1 MNNEKEKRGRKKRK
15 HLAVKITAVLMA
27 VTVVV
32 LAAVFV
38 LLLRKPSKT
47 SPEELLTAYV
57 EKLKDADY
65 EGMYGMISTGSQQY
79 ISKEEFVERNQKI
92 YEGIEA
98 SDFELVQKEAEEEK
112 NDVITIPYTLS
123 METLAGPVKVS
134 WKASFTEEE
143 ERYALVWTH
152 AMIFPDL
159 GPEDKVSIKKEE
171 AQRGSVYDRNGQLLA
186 GLQAASSVGL
196 VPGKMQEDAS
206 TDLEKMAGLLNTT
219 FESIQKKLDAS
230 WVKED
235 SFVPIKTIEKVDQ
248 MALNQGT
255 ASEDMVKLQEL
266 QDQLLQIPGVMI
278 TDTQLRGYP
287 LKQEA
292 SHLIGYVQP
301 ITAEELEEHVGEGY
315 TSTSV
320 IGKSGLEK
328 LYEEELRG
336 STGWRISILD
346 DSGQEKEVI
355 AAKPCENGKDIILT
369 IDANLQRL
377 LYEQFGQDKST
388 AAAIN
393 PKTGEVLALL
403 STPGYDNNLFVRGM
417 SQAEWDSLS
426 NDENTPMQNRF
437 KAVWCPGSSMK
448 PLIAAIGLTTGTLDA
463 EEDLGQDGLSW
474 QKDESWGDY
483 YVTTLHEAPDAR
495 MENALI
501 YSDNIYFAKAA
512 LKIGADTLST
522 QLDKLGFGEELSFD
536 FGLTPSQY
544 SNGEGFES
552 EIQLADSGYG
562 QGQVLVNPLHM
573 ASIYSAFY
581 NKGNMTAPYL
591 KKKDSEQISYWK
603 EGVFS
608 EDACEMVEQMMT
620 QIIENPNGT
629 GHNAKMDGITLAGK
643 TGTAELKVSKE
654 DTEGTELGWFNVYT
668 VTEENPILLVTMVED
683 VKDRGGSGYVV
694 DKVQQVLS
702 EYLRQ

>member
-1 MNNEKEKRGRKKRK
+1 MNEKRGSKKKKR
-15 HLAVKITAVLMA
+15 LAVKIAAAVMA
-27 VTVVV
+27 LIVVV

-47 SPEELLTAYV
+47 SPEKLLTAYV
-57 EKLKDADY
+57 EKLKAADY
-65 EGMYGMISTGSQQY
+65 EGMYEMISKESQQS
-79 ISKEEFVERNQKI
+79 ITKEEFVEKNQKI

-98 SDFELVQKEAEEEK
+98 SNFELVQKEAEEGK
-112 NDVITIPYTLS
+112 KDTITIPYSLS
-123 METLAGPVKVS
+123 MDTLAGSVKVS
-134 WKASFTEEE
+134 WKASFIEEE
-143 ERYALVWTH
+143 ERYGLIWTH
-152 AMIFPDL
+152 SMIFPDL

-171 AQRGSVYDRNGQLLA
+171 AQRGSIYDRNGQLLA
-186 GLQAASSVGL
+186 GLQLASSVGL
-196 VPGKMQEDAS
+196 VPGKMQEDSSA
-206 TDLEKMAGLLNTT
+206 DLEKLAELLNTT
-219 FESIQKKLDAS
+219 AESIQKKLDAS
-230 WVKED
+230 WVKDD

-248 MALNQGT
+248 MALNQGN
-255 ASEDMVKLQEL
+255 ASEEMVNLQEL
-266 QDQLLQIPGVMI
+266 HDQLLEIDGIMI

-287 LKQEA
+287 LKQAA

-301 ITAEELEEHVGEGY
+301 ITAEELEEHAGEGY

-369 IDANLQRL
+369 IDANLQSL

-403 STPGYDNNLFVRGM
+403 STPGYNNNLFVRGM
-417 SQAEWDSLS
+417 SQAEWDAIS

-463 EEDLGQDGLSW
+463 EEDLGQSGLSW

-483 YVTTLHEAPDAR
+483 FVTTLHQAPDAR

-512 LKIGADTLST
+512 LKIGEDTLSE
-522 QLDKLGFGEELSFD
+522 QLDNLGFGEELSFD

-581 NKGNMTAPYL
+581 NRGNMIAPYL
-591 KKKDSEQISYWK
+591 KQKDSPQTSFWK
-603 EGVFS
+603 ENVFS
-608 EDACEMVEQMMT
+608 PEACEAVEEMMT

-629 GHNAKMDGITLAGK
+629 GHNAKLDGITLAGK

-668 VTEENPILLVTMVED
+668 VTQENPILMVTMVED
-683 VKDRGGSGYVV
+683 VKGRGGSGYVV
-694 DKVQQVLS
+694 DKVHQVLR
-702 EYLRQ
+702 EYVR

>member
-1 MNNEKEKRGRKKRK
+1 MNEKRGSKKKKR
-15 HLAVKITAVLMA
+15 LAVKIAAVVMA
-27 VTVVV
+27 LIVVV

-47 SPEELLTAYV
+47 SPEKLLTAYV
-57 EKLKDADY
+57 EKLKAADY
-65 EGMYGMISTGSQQY
+65 EGMYEMISKESQQS
-79 ISKEEFVERNQKI
+79 ITKEEFVEKNQKI
-92 YEGIEA
+92 YEGNEA
-98 SDFELVQKEAEEEK
+98 SNFELVQKEAEEGK
-112 NDVITIPYTLS
+112 KDTITIPYSLS
-123 METLAGPVKVS
+123 MDTLAGSVKVS
-134 WKASFTEEE
+134 WKASFIEEE
-143 ERYALVWTH
+143 ERYGLIWTH
-152 AMIFPDL
+152 SMIFPDL

-171 AQRGSVYDRNGQLLA
+171 AQRGSIYDRNGQLLA
-186 GLQAASSVGL
+186 GLQLASSVGL
-196 VPGKMQEDAS
+196 VPGKMQEDSSA
-206 TDLEKMAGLLNTT
+206 DLEKLAELLNTT
-219 FESIQKKLDAS
+219 AESIQKKLDAS
-230 WVKED
+230 WVKDD

-248 MALNQGT
+248 MALNQGN
-255 ASEDMVKLQEL
+255 ASEEMVNLQEL
-266 QDQLLQIPGVMI
+266 HDQLLEIDGIMI

-287 LKQEA
+287 LKQAA

-301 ITAEELEEHVGEGY
+301 ITAEELEEHAGEGY

-369 IDANLQRL
+369 IDANLQSL

-403 STPGYDNNLFVRGM
+403 STPGYNNNLFVRGM
-417 SQAEWDSLS
+417 SQAEWDAIS

-463 EEDLGQDGLSW
+463 EEDLGQSGLSW

-483 YVTTLHEAPDAR
+483 FVTTLHQAPDAR

-512 LKIGADTLST
+512 LKIGEDTLSE
-522 QLDKLGFGEELSFD
+522 QLDNLGFGEELSFD

-581 NKGNMTAPYL
+581 NRGNMIAPYL
-591 KKKDSEQISYWK
+591 KQKDSPQTSFWK
-603 EGVFS
+603 ENVFS
-608 EDACEMVEQMMT
+608 PEACEAVEEMMT

-629 GHNAKMDGITLAGK
+629 GHNAKLDGITLAGK

-668 VTEENPILLVTMVED
+668 VTQENPILMVTMVED
-683 VKDRGGSGYVV
+683 VKGRGGSGYVV
-694 DKVQQVLS
+694 DKVHQVLR
-702 EYLRQ
+702 EYVR

>member
-1 MNNEKEKRGRKKRK
+1 MNEKRGSKKKKR
-15 HLAVKITAVLMA
+15 LAVKIAAVVMA
-27 VTVVV
+27 LIVVV

-57 EKLKDADY
+57 EKLKAADY
-65 EGMYGMISTGSQQY
+65 EGMYEMISKESQQS
-79 ISKEEFVERNQKI
+79 ITKEEFVERNQKI

-98 SDFELVQKEAEEEK
+98 SNFELVQKEAEEGK
-112 NDVITIPYTLS
+112 KDTITIPYSLS
-123 METLAGPVKVS
+123 MDTLAGSVKVS
-134 WKASFTEEE
+134 WKASFIEEE
-143 ERYALVWTH
+143 ERYGLIWTH
-152 AMIFPDL
+152 SMIFPDL

-171 AQRGSVYDRNGQLLA
+171 AQRGSIYDRNGQLLA
-186 GLQAASSVGL
+186 GLQLASSVGL
-196 VPGKMQEDAS
+196 VPGKMQEDSSA
-206 TDLEKMAGLLNTT
+206 DLEKLAELLNTT
-219 FESIQKKLDAS
+219 AESIQKKLDAS
-230 WVKED
+230 WVKDD

-248 MALNQGT
+248 MALNQGN
-255 ASEDMVKLQEL
+255 ASEEMVNLQEL
-266 QDQLLQIPGVMI
+266 HDQLLEIDGIMI

-287 LKQEA
+287 LKQAA

-301 ITAEELEEHVGEGY
+301 ITAEELEEHAGEGY

-369 IDANLQRL
+369 IDANLQSL

-388 AAAIN
+388 AASIN

-403 STPGYDNNLFVRGM
+403 STPGYNNNLFVRGM
-417 SQAEWDSLS
+417 SQAEWDAIS

-463 EEDLGQDGLSW
+463 EEDLGQSGLSW

-483 YVTTLHEAPDAR
+483 FVTTLHQAPDAR

-512 LKIGADTLST
+512 LKIGEDTLSE
-522 QLDKLGFGEELSFD
+522 QLDNLGFGEELSFD

-581 NKGNMTAPYL
+581 NRGNMIAPYL
-591 KKKDSEQISYWK
+591 KQKDSPQTSFWK
-603 EGVFS
+603 ENVFS
-608 EDACEMVEQMMT
+608 PEACEAVEEMMT

-629 GHNAKMDGITLAGK
+629 GHNAKLDGITLAGK

-668 VTEENPILLVTMVED
+668 VTQENPILMVTMVED
-683 VKDRGGSGYVV
+683 VKGIGGSGYVV
-694 DKVQQVLS
+694 DKVHQVLR
-702 EYLRQ
+702 EYVR

>member
-1 MNNEKEKRGRKKRK
+1 MNEKRGSKKKKR
-15 HLAVKITAVLMA
+15 LAVKIAAAVMA
-27 VTVVV
+27 LIVVV

-57 EKLKDADY
+57 EKLKAADY
-65 EGMYGMISTGSQQY
+65 EGMYEMISKESQQS
-79 ISKEEFVERNQKI
+79 ITKEEFVEKNQKI

-98 SDFELVQKEAEEEK
+98 SNFELVQKEAEEGK
-112 NDVITIPYTLS
+112 KDTITIPYSLS
-123 METLAGPVKVS
+123 MDTLAGSVKVS
-134 WKASFTEEE
+134 WKASFIEEE
-143 ERYALVWTH
+143 ERYGLIWTH
-152 AMIFPDL
+152 SMIFPDL

-171 AQRGSVYDRNGQLLA
+171 AQRGSIYDRNGQLLA
-186 GLQAASSVGL
+186 GLQLASSVGL
-196 VPGKMQEDAS
+196 VPGKMQEDSSA
-206 TDLEKMAGLLNTT
+206 DLEKLAELLNTT
-219 FESIQKKLDAS
+219 AESIQKKLDAS
-230 WVKED
+230 WVKDD

-248 MALNQGT
+248 MALNQGN
-255 ASEDMVKLQEL
+255 ASEEMVNLQEL
-266 QDQLLQIPGVMI
+266 HDQLLEIDGIMI

-287 LKQEA
+287 LKQAA

-301 ITAEELEEHVGEGY
+301 ITAEELEEHAGEGY

-369 IDANLQRL
+369 IDANLQSL

-403 STPGYDNNLFVRGM
+403 STPGYNNNLFVRGM
-417 SQAEWDSLS
+417 SQAEWDAIS

-463 EEDLGQDGLSW
+463 EEDLGQSGLSW

-483 YVTTLHEAPDAR
+483 FVTTLHQAPDAR

-512 LKIGADTLST
+512 LKIGEDTLSE
-522 QLDKLGFGEELSFD
+522 QLDNLGFGEELSFD

-581 NKGNMTAPYL
+581 NRGNMIAPYL
-591 KKKDSEQISYWK
+591 KQKDSPQTSFWK
-603 EGVFS
+603 ENVFS
-608 EDACEMVEQMMT
+608 PEACEAVEEMMT

-629 GHNAKMDGITLAGK
+629 GHNAKLDGITLAGK

-668 VTEENPILLVTMVED
+668 VTQENPILMVTMVED
-683 VKDRGGSGYVV
+683 VKGRGGSGYVV
-694 DKVQQVLS
+694 DKVHQVLR
-702 EYLRQ
+702 EYVR

>member
-1 MNNEKEKRGRKKRK
+1 MNEKEKRGSKKKKR
-15 HLAVKITAVLMA
+15 LAVRIAAAVMA
-27 VTVVV
+27 LIVVI

-38 LLLRKPSKT
+38 LLLRKPSKS
-47 SPEELLTAYV
+47 SPEKLLTAYV
-57 EKLKDADY
+57 EKLKAADY
-65 EGMYGMISTGSQQY
+65 EGMYEMISKESQQS
-79 ISKEEFVERNQKI
+79 ITKEEFVERNQKI

-98 SDFELVQKEAEEEK
+98 SNFELVEKEAEEGK
-112 NDVITIPYTLS
+112 KDTITIPYTLS
-123 METLAGPVKVS
+123 MDTLAGSVKVS
-134 WKASFTEEE
+134 WRASFTEEE
-143 ERYALVWTH
+143 ERYGLVWTH

-171 AQRGSVYDRNGQLLA
+171 AQRGSIYDRNGQLLA
-186 GLQAASSVGL
+186 GLQWASSVGL

-206 TDLEKMAGLLNTT
+206 ADLDKLAELLNTT
-219 FESIQKKLDAS
+219 AEAIQKKLDAS

-255 ASEDMVKLQEL
+255 ASEEMVKLREL
-266 QDQLLQIPGVMI
+266 HDQLLEIDGIMI

-287 LKQEA
+287 LKQAA

-301 ITAEELEEHVGEGY
+301 ITAEELEEHAGEGY

-355 AAKPCENGKDIILT
+355 AAKPCENGKDIVLT
-369 IDANLQRL
+369 IDANLQSL

-403 STPGYDNNLFVRGM
+403 STPGYNNNLFVRGM
-417 SQAEWDSLS
+417 SQAEWDAIS

-448 PLIAAIGLTTGTLDA
+448 PLIAAIGLTTGTLTA
-463 EEDLGQDGLSW
+463 EEDLGQSGLSW

-483 YVTTLHEAPDAR
+483 FVTTLHQAPDAR

-512 LKIGADTLST
+512 LKIGEDTLSK
-522 QLDKLGFGEELSFD
+522 QLNNLGFGEELSFD

-581 NKGNMTAPYL
+581 NRGNMIAPYL
-591 KKKDSEQISYWK
+591 KQKDSMQASYWK
-603 EGVFS
+603 ENVFS
-608 EDACEMVEQMMT
+608 PEACETVEEMMT

-668 VTEENPILLVTMVED
+668 VTQENPILMVTMVED
-683 VKDRGGSGYVV
+683 VKGRGGSGYVV
-694 DKVQQVLS
+694 DKVQQVLC
-702 EYLRQ
+702 EYIR

>member
-1 MNNEKEKRGRKKRK
+1 MNEKRGSKKKKR
-15 HLAVKITAVLMA
+15 LAVKIAAAVMA
-27 VTVVV
+27 LIVVV

-47 SPEELLTAYV
+47 SPEKLLTAYV
-57 EKLKDADY
+57 EKLKAADY
-65 EGMYGMISTGSQQY
+65 EGMYEMISKESQQS
-79 ISKEEFVERNQKI
+79 ITKEEFVEKNQKI

-98 SDFELVQKEAEEEK
+98 SNFELVQKEAEEGK
-112 NDVITIPYTLS
+112 KDTITIPYLLS
-123 METLAGPVKVS
+123 MDTLAGSVKVS
-134 WKASFTEEE
+134 WKVSFIEEE
-143 ERYALVWTH
+143 ERYGLIWTH
-152 AMIFPDL
+152 SMIFPDL

-171 AQRGSVYDRNGQLLA
+171 AQRGSIYDRNGQLLA
-186 GLQAASSVGL
+186 GLQLASSVGL
-196 VPGKMQEDAS
+196 VPGKMQEDSSA
-206 TDLEKMAGLLNTT
+206 DLEKLAELLNTT
-219 FESIQKKLDAS
+219 AESIQKKLDAS
-230 WVKED
+230 WVKDD

-248 MALNQGT
+248 MALNQGN
-255 ASEDMVKLQEL
+255 ASEEMVNLQEL
-266 QDQLLQIPGVMI
+266 HDQLLEIDGIMI

-287 LKQEA
+287 LKQAA

-301 ITAEELEEHVGEGY
+301 ITAEELEEHAGEGY

-369 IDANLQRL
+369 IDANLQSL

-403 STPGYDNNLFVRGM
+403 STPGYNNNLFVRGM
-417 SQAEWDSLS
+417 SQAEWDAIS

-463 EEDLGQDGLSW
+463 EEDLGQSGLSW

-483 YVTTLHEAPDAR
+483 FVTTLHQAPDAR

-512 LKIGADTLST
+512 LKIGEDTLSE
-522 QLDKLGFGEELSFD
+522 QLDNLGFGEELSFD

-581 NKGNMTAPYL
+581 NRGNMIAPYL
-591 KKKDSEQISYWK
+591 KQKDSPQTSFWK
-603 EGVFS
+603 ENVFS
-608 EDACEMVEQMMT
+608 PEACEAVEEMMT

-629 GHNAKMDGITLAGK
+629 GHNAKLDGITLAGK

-668 VTEENPILLVTMVED
+668 VTQENPILMVTMVED
-683 VKDRGGSGYVV
+683 VKGRGGSGYVV
-694 DKVQQVLS
+694 DKVHQVLR
-702 EYLRQ
+702 EYVR

>member
-1 MNNEKEKRGRKKRK
+1 MNEKRGSKKKKR
-15 HLAVKITAVLMA
+15 LAVKIAAVVMA
-27 VTVVV
+27 LIVVV

-47 SPEELLTAYV
+47 SPEKLLTAYV
-57 EKLKDADY
+57 EKLKAADY
-65 EGMYGMISTGSQQY
+65 EGMYEMISKESQQS
-79 ISKEEFVERNQKI
+79 ITKEEFVERNQKI
-92 YEGIEA
+92 YEEIEA
-98 SDFELVQKEAEEEK
+98 SNFELVQKEAEEGK
-112 NDVITIPYTLS
+112 KDTITIPYSLS
-123 METLAGPVKVS
+123 MDTLAGSVKVS
-134 WKASFTEEE
+134 WKASFIEEE
-143 ERYALVWTH
+143 ERYGLIWTH
-152 AMIFPDL
+152 SMIFPDL

-171 AQRGSVYDRNGQLLA
+171 AQRGSIYDRNGQLLA
-186 GLQAASSVGL
+186 GLQLASSVGL
-196 VPGKMQEDAS
+196 VPGKMQEDSSA
-206 TDLEKMAGLLNTT
+206 DLEKLAELLNTT
-219 FESIQKKLDAS
+219 AESIQKKLDAS
-230 WVKED
+230 WVKDD

-248 MALNQGT
+248 MALNQGN
-255 ASEDMVKLQEL
+255 ASEEMVNLQEL
-266 QDQLLQIPGVMI
+266 HDQLLEIDGIMI

-287 LKQEA
+287 LKQAA

-301 ITAEELEEHVGEGY
+301 ITAEELEEHAGEGY

-369 IDANLQRL
+369 IDANLQSL

-403 STPGYDNNLFVRGM
+403 STPGYNNNLFVRGM
-417 SQAEWDSLS
+417 SQAEWDAIS

-463 EEDLGQDGLSW
+463 EEDLGQSGLSW

-483 YVTTLHEAPDAR
+483 FVTTLHQAPDAR

-512 LKIGADTLST
+512 LKIGEDTLSE
-522 QLDKLGFGEELSFD
+522 QLDNLGFGEELSFD

-581 NKGNMTAPYL
+581 NRGNMIAPYL
-591 KKKDSEQISYWK
+591 KQKDSPQTSFWK
-603 EGVFS
+603 ENVFS
-608 EDACEMVEQMMT
+608 PEACEAVEEMMT

-629 GHNAKMDGITLAGK
+629 GHNAKLDGITLAGK

-668 VTEENPILLVTMVED
+668 VTQENPILMVTMVED
-683 VKDRGGSGYVV
+683 VKGRGGSGYVV
-694 DKVQQVLS
+694 DKVHQVLR
-702 EYLRQ
+702 EYVR

>member
-1 MNNEKEKRGRKKRK
+1 MSEKRGSKKKKRQ
-15 HLAVKITAVLMA
+15 AVKIAAAVMA
-27 VTVVV
+27 LIVVI

-47 SPEELLTAYV
+47 SPEELLTVYV
-57 EKLKDADY
+57 EKLQAADY
-65 EGMYGMISTGSQQY
+65 EGMYEMISQSSQQS
-79 ISKEEFVERNQKI
+79 ITKEEFVERNQKI

-98 SDFELVQKEAEEEK
+98 SNFELMKKEAEEGKK
-112 NDVITIPYTLS
+112 NTITIPYTLS
-123 METLAGPVKVS
+123 MDTLAGPVKVS

-143 ERYALVWTH
+143 ERYGLVWTH

-159 GPEDKVSIKKEE
+159 GSEDKVSIKKEE
-171 AQRGSVYDRNGQLLA
+171 AQRGSIYDRNGQLLA
-186 GLQAASSVGL
+186 GLQMASSVGL
-196 VPGKMQEDAS
+196 VPGKMREDAS
-206 TDLEKMAGLLNTT
+206 ADLEKLAELLNTT
-219 FESIQKKLDAS
+219 VESIEKKLDAS
-230 WVKED
+230 WVKDD
-235 SFVPIKTIEKVDQ
+235 SFVPIKTIEKVNQ
-248 MALNQGT
+248 MALDQGT
-255 ASEDMVKLQEL
+255 ASEEMVKLREL
-266 QDQLLQIPGVMI
+266 HDQLLEVDGVMI

-287 LKQEA
+287 LKQAA

-301 ITAEELEEHVGEGY
+301 ITAEELEEHAGEGY

-369 IDANLQRL
+369 IDANLQSL

-403 STPGYDNNLFVRGM
+403 STPGYNNNLFVRGM
-417 SQAEWDSLS
+417 SQAEWDAIS

-437 KAVWCPGSSMK
+437 NAVWCPGSSMK

-463 EEDLGQDGLSW
+463 QEDLGQSGLSW

-483 YVTTLHEAPDAR
+483 FVTTLHQAPDAR
-495 MENALI
+495 MKNALI

-512 LKIGADTLST
+512 LKIGEDTLSK
-522 QLDKLGFGEELSFD
+522 QLSNLGFGEELSFD

-581 NKGNMTAPYL
+581 NRGNMIAPYL
-591 KKKDSEQISYWK
+591 KQKDSPQTSFWK
-603 EGVFS
+603 ENVFS
-608 EDACEMVEQMMT
+608 PEACEAVEEMMT

-629 GHNAKMDGITLAGK
+629 GHNAKLDGITLAGK

-668 VTEENPILLVTMVED
+668 VTQENPILMVTMVED
-683 VKDRGGSGYVV
+683 VKGRGGSGYVV
-694 DKVQQVLS
+694 DKVHQVLS
-702 EYLRQ
+702 EYLR

>member
-1 MNNEKEKRGRKKRK
+1 MNEKRGSKKKKR
-15 HLAVKITAVLMA
+15 LAVKIAAVVMA
-27 VTVVV
+27 LIVVV

-57 EKLKDADY
+57 EKLKAADY
-65 EGMYGMISTGSQQY
+65 EGMYEMISQESQQS
-79 ISKEEFVERNQKI
+79 ITKEEFVERNQKI

-98 SDFELVQKEAEEEK
+98 SNFELVQKEAEEGK
-112 NDVITIPYTLS
+112 KDTITIPYTLS
-123 METLAGPVKVS
+123 MDTLAGPVKVS
-134 WKASFTEEE
+134 WKASFIEEE
-143 ERYALVWTH
+143 ERYGLMWTH
-152 AMIFPDL
+152 SMIFPDL

-171 AQRGSVYDRNGQLLA
+171 AQRGSIYDRNGQLLA
-186 GLQAASSVGL
+186 GLQLASSVGL
-196 VPGKMQEDAS
+196 VPGKMQEDSSA
-206 TDLEKMAGLLNTT
+206 DLEKLAELLNTT
-219 FESIQKKLDAS
+219 AESIQKKLDAS
-230 WVKED
+230 WVKDD

-248 MALNQGT
+248 MALNQGN
-255 ASEDMVKLQEL
+255 ASEEMVNLQEL
-266 QDQLLQIPGVMI
+266 HDQLLEIDGIMI

-287 LKQEA
+287 LKQAA

-301 ITAEELEEHVGEGY
+301 ITAEELEEHAGEGY

-369 IDANLQRL
+369 IDANLQSL

-403 STPGYDNNLFVRGM
+403 STPGYNNNLFVRGM
-417 SQAEWDSLS
+417 SQAEWDAIS

-437 KAVWCPGSSMK
+437 KDVWCPGSSMK

-463 EEDLGQDGLSW
+463 EEDLGQSGLSW

-483 YVTTLHEAPDAR
+483 FVTTLHQAPDAR
-495 MENALI
+495 MKNALI

-512 LKIGADTLST
+512 LKIGEDTLSE
-522 QLDKLGFGEELSFD
+522 QLDNLGFGEELSFD

-581 NKGNMTAPYL
+581 NRGNMIAPYL
-591 KKKDSEQISYWK
+591 KQKDSPQTSFWK
-603 EGVFS
+603 ENVFS
-608 EDACEMVEQMMT
+608 PEACEAVEEMMT

-629 GHNAKMDGITLAGK
+629 GHNAKLDGITLAGK

-668 VTEENPILLVTMVED
+668 VTQENPILMVTMVED
-683 VKDRGGSGYVV
+683 VKGRGGSGYVV
-694 DKVQQVLS
+694 DKVHQVLR
-702 EYLRQ
+702 EYVR

>member
-1 MNNEKEKRGRKKRK
+1 MNEKRGSKKKKR
-15 HLAVKITAVLMA
+15 LAVKIAAVVMA
-27 VTVVV
+27 LIVVV

-47 SPEELLTAYV
+47 SPEKLLTAYV
-57 EKLKDADY
+57 EKLKAADY
-65 EGMYGMISTGSQQY
+65 EGMYEMISKESQQS
-79 ISKEEFVERNQKI
+79 ITKEEFVEKNQKI

-98 SDFELVQKEAEEEK
+98 SNFELVQKEAEEGK
-112 NDVITIPYTLS
+112 KDTITIPYSLS
-123 METLAGPVKVS
+123 MDTLAGSVKVS
-134 WKASFTEEE
+134 WKASFIEEE
-143 ERYALVWTH
+143 ERYGLIWTH
-152 AMIFPDL
+152 SMIFPDL

-171 AQRGSVYDRNGQLLA
+171 AQRGSIYDRNGQLLA
-186 GLQAASSVGL
+186 GLQLASSVGL
-196 VPGKMQEDAS
+196 VPGKMQEDSSA
-206 TDLEKMAGLLNTT
+206 DLEKLAELLNTT
-219 FESIQKKLDAS
+219 AESIQKKLDAS
-230 WVKED
+230 WVKDD

-248 MALNQGT
+248 MALNQGN
-255 ASEDMVKLQEL
+255 ASEEMVNLQEL
-266 QDQLLQIPGVMI
+266 HDQLLEIDGIMI

-287 LKQEA
+287 LKQAA

-301 ITAEELEEHVGEGY
+301 ITAEELEEHAGEGY

-369 IDANLQRL
+369 IDANLQSL

-403 STPGYDNNLFVRGM
+403 STPGYNNNLFVRGM
-417 SQAEWDSLS
+417 SQAEWDAIS

-463 EEDLGQDGLSW
+463 EEDLGQSGLSW

-483 YVTTLHEAPDAR
+483 FVTTLHQAPDAR

-512 LKIGADTLST
+512 LKIGEDTLSE
-522 QLDKLGFGEELSFD
+522 QLDNLGFGEELSFD

-581 NKGNMTAPYL
+581 NRGNMIAPYL
-591 KKKDSEQISYWK
+591 KQKDSPQTSFWK
-603 EGVFS
+603 ENVFS
-608 EDACEMVEQMMT
+608 PEACEAVEEMMT

-629 GHNAKMDGITLAGK
+629 GHNAKLDGITLAGK

-668 VTEENPILLVTMVED
+668 VTQENPILMVTMVED
-683 VKDRGGSGYVV
+683 VKGRGGSGYVV
-694 DKVQQVLS
+694 DKVHQVLR
-702 EYLRQ
+702 EYVR

>member
-1 MNNEKEKRGRKKRK
+1 
-15 HLAVKITAVLMA
+15 
-27 VTVVV
+27 
-32 LAAVFV
+32 
-38 LLLRKPSKT
+38 
-47 SPEELLTAYV
+47 
-57 EKLKDADY
+57 
-65 EGMYGMISTGSQQY
+65 
-79 ISKEEFVERNQKI
+79 
-92 YEGIEA
+92 
-98 SDFELVQKEAEEEK
+98 
-112 NDVITIPYTLS
+112 
-123 METLAGPVKVS
+123 
-134 WKASFTEEE
+134 
-143 ERYALVWTH
+143 
-152 AMIFPDL
+152 
-159 GPEDKVSIKKEE
+159 
-171 AQRGSVYDRNGQLLA
+171 
-186 GLQAASSVGL
+186 
-196 VPGKMQEDAS
+196 
-206 TDLEKMAGLLNTT
+206 
-219 FESIQKKLDAS
+219 
-230 WVKED
+230 
-235 SFVPIKTIEKVDQ
+235 
-248 MALNQGT
+248 MALNQGN
-255 ASEDMVKLQEL
+255 ASEEMVNLQEL
-266 QDQLLQIPGVMI
+266 HDQLLEIDGIMI

-287 LKQEA
+287 LKQAA

-301 ITAEELEEHVGEGY
+301 ITAEELEEHAGEGY

-369 IDANLQRL
+369 IDANLQSL

-403 STPGYDNNLFVRGM
+403 STPGYNNNLFVRGM
-417 SQAEWDSLS
+417 SQAEWDAIS
-426 NDENTPMQNRF
+426 NDENTLMQNRF

-463 EEDLGQDGLSW
+463 EEDLGQSGLSW

-483 YVTTLHEAPDAR
+483 FVTTLHQAPDAR

-512 LKIGADTLST
+512 LKIGEDTLSE
-522 QLDKLGFGEELSFD
+522 QLDNLGFGEELSFD

-581 NKGNMTAPYL
+581 NRGNMIAPYL
-591 KKKDSEQISYWK
+591 KQKDSPQTSFWK
-603 EGVFS
+603 ENVFS
-608 EDACEMVEQMMT
+608 PEACEAVEEMMT

-629 GHNAKMDGITLAGK
+629 GHNAKLDGITLAGK

-668 VTEENPILLVTMVED
+668 VTQENPILMVTMVED
-683 VKDRGGSGYVV
+683 VKGRGGSGYVV
-694 DKVQQVLS
+694 DKVHQVLR
-702 EYLRQ
+702 EYVR

>member
-1 MNNEKEKRGRKKRK
+1 MNEKRGSKKKKR
-15 HLAVKITAVLMA
+15 LAVKIAAAVMA
-27 VTVVV
+27 LIVVV

-47 SPEELLTAYV
+47 SPEKLLTAYV
-57 EKLKDADY
+57 EKLEAADY
-65 EGMYGMISTGSQQY
+65 EGMYEMISKESQQS
-79 ISKEEFVERNQKI
+79 ITKEEFVEKNQKI

-98 SDFELVQKEAEEEK
+98 SNFELVQKEAEEGK
-112 NDVITIPYTLS
+112 KDTITIPYSLS
-123 METLAGPVKVS
+123 MDTLAGSVKVS
-134 WKASFTEEE
+134 WKASFIEEE
-143 ERYALVWTH
+143 ERYGLIWTH
-152 AMIFPDL
+152 SMIFPDL

-171 AQRGSVYDRNGQLLA
+171 AQRGSIYDRNGQLLA
-186 GLQAASSVGL
+186 GLQLASSVGL
-196 VPGKMQEDAS
+196 VPGKMQEDSSA
-206 TDLEKMAGLLNTT
+206 DLEKLAELLNTT
-219 FESIQKKLDAS
+219 AESIQKKLDAS
-230 WVKED
+230 WVKDD

-248 MALNQGT
+248 MALNQGN
-255 ASEDMVKLQEL
+255 ASEEMVNLQEL
-266 QDQLLQIPGVMI
+266 HDQLLEIDGIMI

-287 LKQEA
+287 LKQAA

-301 ITAEELEEHVGEGY
+301 ITAEELEEHAGEGY

-369 IDANLQRL
+369 IDANLQSL

-403 STPGYDNNLFVRGM
+403 STPGYNNNLFVRGM
-417 SQAEWDSLS
+417 SQAEWDAIS

-463 EEDLGQDGLSW
+463 EEDLGQSGLSW

-483 YVTTLHEAPDAR
+483 FVTTLHQAPDAR

-512 LKIGADTLST
+512 LKIGEDTLSE
-522 QLDKLGFGEELSFD
+522 QLDNLGFGEELSFD

-581 NKGNMTAPYL
+581 NRGNMIAPYL
-591 KKKDSEQISYWK
+591 KQKDSPQTSFWK
-603 EGVFS
+603 ENVFS
-608 EDACEMVEQMMT
+608 PEACEAVEEMMT

-629 GHNAKMDGITLAGK
+629 GHNAKLDGITLAGK

-668 VTEENPILLVTMVED
+668 VTQENPILMVTMVED
-683 VKDRGGSGYVV
+683 VKGRGGSGYVV
-694 DKVQQVLS
+694 DKVHQVLR
-702 EYLRQ
+702 EYVR